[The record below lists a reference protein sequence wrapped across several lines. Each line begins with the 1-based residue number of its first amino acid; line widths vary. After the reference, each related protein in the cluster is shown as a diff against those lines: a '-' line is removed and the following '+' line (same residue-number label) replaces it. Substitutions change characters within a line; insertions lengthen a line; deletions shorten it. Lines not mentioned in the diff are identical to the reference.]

1 MCWSS
6 FLEGVRASSS
16 IRVLREKSFSVAHV
30 VAGPLRSELKFAP
43 YSSVFGTDMHA
54 SFGLPGCSSEVLEG
68 TGRIGC
74 SGDVRNV
81 SVEPT
86 GVTNDMVPAAVC
98 SADSVKLVLVKS
110 AKELT
115 LPEVLACTELLK
127 PVPSLRAS
135 WIFNEASRRG
145 ASSVTVSRKD

>member
-1 MCWSS
+1 M
-6 FLEGVRASSS
+6 
-16 IRVLREKSFSVAHV
+16 
-30 VAGPLRSELKFAP
+30 AGPLRSELKFAS

-54 SFGLPGCSSEVLEG
+54 RFGLPGCSSEVLEG
-68 TGRIGC
+68 TGRIGFF
-74 SGDVRNV
+74 GDVRNV

-86 GVTNDMVPAAVC
+86 CVTNDVVPAAVF
-98 SADSVKLVLVKS
+98 SADSVKPVLVKS

-127 PVPSLRAS
+127 PVASLRAS